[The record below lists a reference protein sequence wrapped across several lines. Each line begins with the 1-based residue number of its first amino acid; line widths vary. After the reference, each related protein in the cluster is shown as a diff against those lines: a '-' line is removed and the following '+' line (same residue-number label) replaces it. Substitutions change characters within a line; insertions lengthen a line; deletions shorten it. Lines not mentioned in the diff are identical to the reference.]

1 MSRLMFKSIL
11 IRFLKLLEPE
21 NNSYKYV
28 QYYREK
34 MNKFIEEDEDN
45 EIWKYKHA
53 ISACD
58 AIDATILKQL
68 LYMLMSIYEEK
79 SKCRYHIND
88 KTAATI
94 EKGII
99 IDAINILKE
108 NKYIS
113 QKIVE
118 INEIVT
124 MEIDEEYFEIFKSKC
139 GFDMIVN
146 HAAITEITDEN
157 LLNVYQNFHNIKNL
171 LEPID
176 LLSEKHKEIDDYLRC
191 LSHFRINNE

>member
-34 MNKFIEEDEDN
+34 MNKFIEEDNEEDK
-45 EIWKYKHA
+45 EEE
-53 ISACD
+53 
-58 AIDATILKQL
+58 IDASILKQL

-79 SKCRYHIND
+79 SKCRYHTND
-88 KTAATI
+88 KIAATI

-99 IDAINILKE
+99 PDAINILKE
-108 NKYIS
+108 DKYIR

-118 INEIVT
+118 INEIVAK
-124 MEIDEEYFEIFKSKC
+124 EIDEEYFEIFKSRC

-191 LSHFRINNE
+191 LSHFGINNE